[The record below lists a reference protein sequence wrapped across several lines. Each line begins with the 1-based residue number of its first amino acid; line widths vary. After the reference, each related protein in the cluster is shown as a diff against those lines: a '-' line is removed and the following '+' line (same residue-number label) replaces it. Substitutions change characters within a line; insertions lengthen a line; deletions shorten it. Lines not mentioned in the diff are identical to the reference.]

1 MSAHDD
7 TFLLSHCLCVLTVQN
22 EGECQHMMTR
32 FFFRTACAFSSAGGS
47 VVKRK
52 VNVSMGQG
60 GGRTVSEVTV
70 QNEGECQHMK
80 I

>member
-1 MSAHDD
+1 
-7 TFLLSHCLCVLTVQN
+7 
-22 EGECQHMMTR
+22 MTR